1 MKFTTEEIAQIVGGS
16 LLPAT
21 VGATVTGVSTD
32 SRSLQPG
39 DLFVPLHGPNYDGHD
54 YLRHAVE
61 HGAAACLS
69 EEVVGGLN
77 VPVVQV
83 DDALKCLGELAG
95 YLRQNFVGP
104 VFAITGTTGKTS
116 TKEMLASILAQQ
128 DQGLKTEG
136 NFNNLIGL
144 PLTLSRLSEEHRWM
158 VLELGMSQRG
168 EITRLAQIA
177 QPTVALITNVGA
189 GHLAGVGDI
198 AGVAQAKGELF
209 ENLKPGAIAI
219 VNNDDP
225 LVVALPLPTGVKQVS
240 FAIENEADVW
250 ASDLS
255 CGRETHFTLHL
266 DGEQHVVTLPLP
278 GQHQVSNALAAAAA
292 AHSAGIAVAHI
303 VAGLSVVK
311 MAAGR
316 LEVRELE
323 SGVTLLDDSYN
334 ANPQSMKA
342 ALKALGDWPCLG
354 RKIAVLSDMLELG
367 DAAAECH
374 RDLGAYAASRAD
386 CLLTMGA
393 WANHV
398 VLGADDANTD
408 ESLEIII
415 PPCNNHDQIVA
426 WLEKNLSA
434 EDCVLIKGSRGMH
447 MEKVVQC
454 LINDSRLQVNDE
466 VE

>member
-21 VGATVTGVSTD
+21 TGATVTGVSTD

-61 HGAAACLS
+61 HGATACLS
-69 EEVVGGLN
+69 EEVVGGLP
-77 VPVVQV
+77 VPVIQV

-104 VFAITGTTGKTS
+104 VFAVTGTTGKTS
-116 TKEMLASILAQQ
+116 TKEMLASILGQK
-128 DQGLKTEG
+128 DEGLKTEG

-144 PLTLSRLSEEHRWM
+144 PLTLSRLSEDHRWM
-158 VLELGMSQRG
+158 VLELGMSNLG
-168 EITRLAQIA
+168 EISRLAQIA
-177 QPTVALITNVGA
+177 QPTVAVITNVGA

-209 ENLKPGAIAI
+209 EKLKPGSIAI

-225 LVVALPLPTGVKQVS
+225 WVVALPLPIGVKRVS
-240 FAIENEADVW
+240 FAIENESDVW
-250 ASDLS
+250 ATDLR
-255 CGRETHFTLHL
+255 CGRETSFTLHL
-266 DGEQHVVTLPLP
+266 DGGQYEVTLPLP

-311 MAAGR
+311 MAAAR
-316 LEVRELE
+316 LEVRELA

-386 CLLTMGA
+386 CLITMGA
-393 WANHV
+393 WANYV
-398 VLGADDANTD
+398 VQGADDANTD
-408 ESLEIII
+408 EHLEIVL
-415 PPCNNHDQIVA
+415 PPCTDHDEIVA
-426 WLEKNLSA
+426 WLENNLSA

-447 MEKVVQC
+447 MEKIVQR
-454 LINDSRLQVNDE
+454 LITDLG
-466 VE
+466 

>member
-1 MKFTTEEIAQIVGGS
+1 MKFTAEKIAEIVSGR
-16 LLPAT
+16 LLPSTSDAM
-21 VGATVTGVSTD
+21 VTGVSTD

-69 EEVVGGLN
+69 EEIVGGLP
-77 VPVVQV
+77 VPVIQV
-83 DDALKCLGELAG
+83 DDALSCLGALAG
-95 YLRQNFVGP
+95 YLRHNFTGP

-116 TKEMLASILAQQ
+116 TKEMLASILSQQ

-144 PLTLSRLSEEHRWM
+144 PLTLSRLSEDHQWM

-168 EITRLAQIA
+168 EISRLAQIA

-189 GHLAGVGDI
+189 GHLAGVGNI
-198 AGVAQAKGELF
+198 AGVALAKGELF
-209 ENLKPGAIAI
+209 EQLKPGSIAI

-225 LVVALPLPTGVKQVS
+225 LVVALPLPDGVKRVS
-240 FAIENEADVW
+240 FAIENKADVW
-250 ASDLS
+250 ATDLI
-255 CGRETHFTLHL
+255 CRRETSFTLHIA
-266 DGEQHVVTLPLP
+266 GEQCCVTLPLP
-278 GQHQVSNALAAAAA
+278 GQHQVYNALAAAAA
-292 AHSAGIAVAHI
+292 AYSAGFSLAHI

-311 MAAGR
+311 MAAAR
-316 LEVRELE
+316 LEVRELP

-374 RDLGAYAASRAD
+374 RDLGAYTVGRAD
-386 CLLTMGA
+386 CLITMGA
-393 WANHV
+393 WADCV
-398 VLGADDANTD
+398 VQGADGANTD
-408 ESLEIII
+408 NILEIVL
-415 PPCNNHDQIVA
+415 PPCTNHDEIIA
-426 WLEKNLSA
+426 WLGKHLSA

-447 MEKVVQC
+447 MEKVVQR
-454 LINDSRLQVNDE
+454 LIDE
-466 VE
+466 S